1 MTVPLPLPLEEAQA
15 RLLALA
21 APLAIER
28 LPVTE
33 ALGRYLAE
41 PLTARRTQPAAA
53 MSAMDGYAVRAAD
66 LPGPWSIVGE
76 SAAGHPFG
84 GVVSAGQTVR
94 IATGALVPAGAD
106 TVLIQENCVRDGALL
121 ALIADAAPAATA
133 PGQHIRRAGN
143 DFSQGQ
149 TLLAAGTRL
158 GPAQLGL
165 ALTGGHRLLAVHRR
179 PRVTII
185 DSGDELSIDPEACA
199 VHQIPASNGVMLAAL
214 VAGLPAEVTHG
225 PPVPDQLAALVAAFD
240 AAASADVIVTS
251 GGASVGDHDL
261 LRPALAQ
268 WGAEVDFWR
277 VAIKP
282 GKPLLVARKGPTL
295 VLGLPGNP
303 VSSMVT
309 AQLFLLPLLRTLLGA
324 AAPLPRPISLVLA
337 GELPAGGDRH
347 EFLRG
352 QAGGSAVRAVSQQDS
367 GAIAALAAS
376 NCLIDRP
383 AHAAPLG
390 AGCFVSVYLLEN
402 RSIA

>member
-1 MTVPLPLPLEEAQA
+1 M
-15 RLLALA
+15 
-21 APLAIER
+21 
-28 LPVTE
+28 
-33 ALGRYLAE
+33 
-41 PLTARRTQPAAA
+41 
-53 MSAMDGYAVRAAD
+53 
-66 LPGPWSIVGE
+66 
-76 SAAGHPFG
+76 
-84 GVVSAGQTVR
+84 
-94 IATGALVPAGAD
+94 
-106 TVLIQENCVRDGALL
+106 
-121 ALIADAAPAATA
+121 
-133 PGQHIRRAGN
+133 
-143 DFSQGQ
+143 
-149 TLLAAGTRL
+149 
-158 GPAQLGL
+158 
-165 ALTGGHRLLAVHRR
+165 
-179 PRVTII
+179 TII

-199 VHQIPASNGVMLAAL
+199 VHHIPASNGVMLAAL
-214 VAGLPAEVTHG
+214 VAGLPAQVAHG

-240 AAASADVIVTS
+240 AAAGADVIVTS

-268 WGAEVDFWR
+268 WGAQVDFWR

-337 GELPAGGDRH
+337 SQLPAGGARR

-383 AHAAPLG
+383 AHAAALS
-390 AGCFVSVYLLEN
+390 AGSAVSVYLLEN
-402 RSIA
+402 GGNA